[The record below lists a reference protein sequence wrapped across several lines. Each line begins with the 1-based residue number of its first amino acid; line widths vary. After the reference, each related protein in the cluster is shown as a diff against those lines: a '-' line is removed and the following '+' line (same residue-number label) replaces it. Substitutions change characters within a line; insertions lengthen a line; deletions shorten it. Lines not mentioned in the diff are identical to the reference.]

1 MIDRSNTAMCY
12 RIPMVDYL
20 FWLQTLMTSLPEPTN
35 SKQPQLPVAIMS
47 NGRKPRLS
55 SQFTWPIGVQR
66 LSERFAHV
74 PQYAQLSVW
83 FNDRPMEH
91 QYRIDQIAKLE
102 IDYQILTIWY
112 STIGEPH
119 WYFMVY
125 PIRRDLRA
133 TGRKAIEDTAF
144 PAMDTWLCESR
155 TQTWLADSQH
165 FRCNFN
171 PKDGKITTIEES
183 SF

>member
-1 MIDRSNTAMCY
+1 
-12 RIPMVDYL
+12 
-20 FWLQTLMTSLPEPTN
+20 
-35 SKQPQLPVAIMS
+35 
-47 NGRKPRLS
+47 
-55 SQFTWPIGVQR
+55 
-66 LSERFAHV
+66 
-74 PQYAQLSVW
+74 
-83 FNDRPMEH
+83 MEH